1 MENERGS
8 NHNLPAIMVIFGG
21 TGDLTSRK
29 LMPALY
35 NLVCDGLLPDHFA
48 IVAVGRQKKT
58 DDQYRDE
65 VYAAIKRY
73 SCNEVIEANWHLLRE
88 LIYYIQL
95 DFLDLDGYLSLQ
107 DSLKIIDQKHKT
119 SGNRIFYLA
128 VAPENFEI
136 IVHGLHT
143 NKLVDGSCGWQRL
156 VIEKPFGR
164 DLSSAKR
171 LNNQLSQV
179 FSEQNIYRIDHY
191 LGKEMI
197 QNIMVLRFCNS
208 VFESVWS
215 NKYIDNIQILL
226 SERAGI
232 GSRGG
237 YYETAGAMRDMVQNH
252 VLQTLSLVA
261 MEPPV
266 SLNPDAIRSEKLKVI
281 QAIEPFE
288 ADDIQDNII
297 FGQYGA
303 GCVDGIATKAY
314 REEDK
319 VAAMSTTET
328 FVAMK
333 LHIQNFRWAGTPF
346 YIRTGKRLGSNEG
359 KIVIQFK
366 PLPPILYL
374 RDRPVQEPNVLVIN
388 IQPQVGVVFQFSTKK
403 FGSSEDI
410 VSATMDTSNDCHTN
424 GNTPEAYERLI
435 VDILRGDTTLFSRWD
450 EVEAAWGFVDKITAN
465 CKQQANEF
473 PNYTAGTIGPARALE
488 LVSRDG
494 RKWWD

>member
-8 NHNLPAIMVIFGG
+8 NNNLPAIMVIFGG

-35 NLVCDGLLPDHFA
+35 NLVCEGLLPEHFA
-48 IVAVGRQKKT
+48 IVSVGRQKKT
-58 DDQYRDE
+58 DDHYRAE
-65 VYAAIKRY
+65 VYEAIKRY
-73 SCNEVIEANWHLLRE
+73 SCNEVIEANWHSLSE
-88 LIYYIQL
+88 SIYYVQL
-95 DFLDLDGYLSLQ
+95 DFLDSGGYLSLQ
-107 DSLKIIDQKHKT
+107 ASLEIIDQKHKT
-119 SGNRIFYLA
+119 CGNRIFYLA
-128 VAPENFEI
+128 VAPEYFEI

-143 NKLVDGSCGWQRL
+143 NKLVDGSHGWQRL

-252 VLQTLSLVA
+252 ILQTLSLVA

-288 ADDIQDNII
+288 SGHIQENVI
-297 FGQYGA
+297 FGQYGE
-303 GCVDGIATKAY
+303 GSVDGNLAKAY
-314 REEDK
+314 RAENK
-319 VAAMSTTET
+319 VAEMSTTET

-366 PLPPILYL
+366 PSPPILYL
-374 RDRPVQEPNVLVIN
+374 RDKPVQEPNVLVIK
-388 IQPQVGVVFQFSTKK
+388 IQPQVGVFFQFSTKR
-403 FGSSEDI
+403 FGASEDI

-473 PNYTAGTIGPARALE
+473 PNYAAGSMGPVRALE
-488 LVSRDG
+488 LVNRDG